1 MNEKSDSK
9 RLPLATVS
17 ILGQPPSAIQLTPLK
32 KGNIMNILFKFLYIT
47 IAVFSIN
54 ISTADEAKLFEVTIT
69 NLSRGQIIS
78 PAFAFTH
85 NGRETLFT
93 SGEPASAELAALA
106 QDADTDGLVSLF
118 SASSATHEIV
128 LGTAVIMPGKS
139 ETLMIHSNHHA
150 KYISLAAMLVSSN
163 DAFMAVNKLKLPRR
177 SLMITV
183 PAYDAGSEAN
193 NENCDY
199 IPGPPC
205 GNPNKAPDDEAEGFV
220 HIHSG
225 IHGIA
230 DLDPAEFDWRN
241 PVAKISI
248 RRVKDDD

>member
-1 MNEKSDSK
+1 M
-9 RLPLATVS
+9 
-17 ILGQPPSAIQLTPLK
+17 
-32 KGNIMNILFKFLYIT
+32 NIMFKFLYIV

-54 ISTADEAKLFEVTIT
+54 ISMADETKLYEVTIT

-78 PAFAFTH
+78 PVFAFTH
-85 NGRETLFT
+85 NGSESLFT
-93 SGEPASAELAALA
+93 HGEPASPELAALA
-106 QDADTDGLVSLF
+106 QDADSNGLMSLF

-128 LGTAVIMPGKS
+128 LGTAVIKPGNS
-139 ETLMIHSNHHA
+139 ETLTIHSNHDM

-163 DAFMAVNKLKLPRR
+163 DAFIAINKLKLPSR
-177 SLMITV
+177 SMMVTI
-183 PAYDAGSEAN
+183 PAYDAGSEVN
-193 NENCDY
+193 DENCDY

-205 GNPNKAPDDEAEGFV
+205 GNANKASDKKPEGFV

-230 DLDPAEFDWRN
+230 DLDPTEYDWRN

>member
-1 MNEKSDSK
+1 MLSSVA
-9 RLPLATVS
+9 R
-17 ILGQPPSAIQLTPLK
+17 AIQLTPLK
-32 KGNIMNILFKFLYIT
+32 KGSIMNILYKFLYLA

-54 ISTADEAKLFEVTIT
+54 TSMADEAKLYEVTIT
-69 NLSRGQIIS
+69 NLTRGQIIS
-78 PAFAFTH
+78 PVFAFTH
-85 NGRETLFT
+85 NGSETLFT
-93 SGEPASAELAALA
+93 SGEPVSPELAALA
-106 QDADTDGLVSLF
+106 QDADANGLMSLF

-128 LGTAVIMPGKS
+128 MGAGGILPGNS
-139 ETLMIHSNHHA
+139 ETLMIHSNHDM

-163 DAFMAVNKLKLPRR
+163 DAFIAINKLKLPRR

-193 NENCDY
+193 NESCEY

-205 GNPNKAPDDEAEGFV
+205 GNANKAPDDEAEGFV

-225 IHGIA
+225 VHGIA
-230 DLDPAEFDWRN
+230 DLDPAKFDWRN

-248 RRVKDDD
+248 RRVKDDDDDDD